1 VPDPN
6 GFLRYQ
12 RRLPARRPVP
22 VRISDWRE
30 VYPSA
35 GDELIREQA
44 TRCMDCGIPFC
55 HEGCPLGN
63 RIPDWNDLVR
73 TGNWAAAI
81 ESLHATNNFPEFT
94 GRLCPAPC
102 EAACVL
108 GINSGGAD
116 PATAGGGGA
125 VTIKQVEVEIINRA
139 FDLDLVTPEAVP
151 APSGRK
157 VAVVGSGPAGLAAAQ
172 QLARAGHA
180 VTVYERDDAIG
191 GLMRYGIPD
200 FKLEKEHIDR
210 RLAQLSAEGVRF
222 VTGVNVGVD
231 VTAEQLRAE
240 YDAVLLACGALAG
253 RDVPETPGRQLR
265 GVHQAMDHLVAANRT
280 VAASAAADR
289 LGVSGRESSP
299 IDAAGKH
306 VVIIGGGDTA
316 ADCLGVAHRQGAAG
330 VHQLDLYPE
339 PPHDRDEARDPWP
352 TWPWILRSYPAHE
365 EGGERVFA
373 VAVQEFVDDGS
384 GAVRAVRIAEVTVEK
399 RDGRRSVSVVPGS
412 ERELPADL
420 VLLAIGFEG
429 TEEQPLLD
437 QLGVARNGRGAIDA
451 RPDWQASDGV
461 FVAGDMHRG
470 ASLIVW
476 AIAEGRAAA
485 AAIHAYVGGSGE
497 LPAPVVPSAQ
507 PLAVR

>member
-1 VPDPN
+1 MPDPN
-6 GFLRYQ
+6 GFLRYD

-30 VYPSA
+30 VYPPA
-35 GDELIREQA
+35 GEELIREQA

-55 HEGCPLGN
+55 HDGCPLGN

-73 TGNWAAAI
+73 TGNWDAAV

-108 GINSGGAD
+108 GLGGQQ
-116 PATAGGGGA
+116 P
-125 VTIKQVEVEIINRA
+125 VTIKQVEVEIA
-139 FDLDLVTPEAVP
+139 DAAVARDGLRPRP
-151 APSGRK
+151 ASAPTGRS

-172 QLARAGHA
+172 QLARAGHT
-180 VTVYERDDAIG
+180 VTVYERDDALG
-191 GLMRYGIPD
+191 GLLRYGIPD
-200 FKLEKEHIDR
+200 FKLEKQHIDR
-210 RLAQLSAEGVRF
+210 RVAQLTAEGVRF
-222 VTGVNVGVD
+222 RTGVNVGVD
-231 VTAEQLRAE
+231 VTAERLRAE
-240 YDAVLLACGALAG
+240 HDAVLLACGALQG
-253 RDVPETPGRQLR
+253 RDTSGTPGRALR
-265 GVHQAMDHLVAANRT
+265 GVHQAMAHLVAANRV
-280 VAASAAADR
+280 VAAAGDGRPALAVLAD
-289 LGVSGRESSP
+289 GTP

-330 VHQLDLYPE
+330 VHQLDLYPQ
-339 PPHDRDEARDPWP
+339 PPAERDGTRDPWP
-352 TWPWILRSYPAHE
+352 TWPWVLRSYPAHE

-373 VAVQEFVDDGS
+373 AAVQEFVDDGT
-384 GAVRAVRIAEVTVEK
+384 GQVRAVRIAEVTVEK
-399 RDGRRSVSVVPGS
+399 VDGRRIVTPLPGS
-412 ERELPADL
+412 EREIPADL

-429 TEEQPLLD
+429 TEEQPLLT

-451 RPDWQASDGV
+451 RPDWQTAADGV

-485 AAIHAYVGGSGE
+485 AAVHAYLGGVGE
-497 LPAPVVPSAQ
+497 LPAPVDPARQ
-507 PLAVR
+507 PLAAR

>member
-1 VPDPN
+1 MPDPN
-6 GFLRYQ
+6 GFLRYG

-30 VYPSA
+30 VYPPA
-35 GDELIREQA
+35 GEGLIREQA

-73 TGNWAAAI
+73 TGNWDAAV

-108 GINSGGAD
+108 GLGGQQ
-116 PATAGGGGA
+116 P
-125 VTIKQVEVEIINRA
+125 VTIKQVEVEIADAAAARGLPPRPA
-139 FDLDLVTPEAVP
+139 S
-151 APSGRK
+151 APSGRS

-191 GLMRYGIPD
+191 GLLRYGIPD
-200 FKLEKEHIDR
+200 FKLEKRHIDL
-210 RLAQLSAEGVRF
+210 RLAQLRAEGVDFR
-222 VTGVNVGVD
+222 TGVNVGVD
-231 VTAEQLRAE
+231 VTAEQLRAQH
-240 YDAVLLACGALAG
+240 DAVLLACGALQG
-253 RDVPETPGRQLR
+253 RDTDTPGRQLR
-265 GVHQAMDHLVAANRT
+265 GVHQAMAHLVASNRV
-280 VAASAAADR
+280 VAAAGEGRPALATLAD
-289 LGVSGRESSP
+289 GTP

-330 VHQLDLYPE
+330 VHQLDLYPQ
-339 PPHDRDEARDPWP
+339 PPRARDEGRDPWP
-352 TWPWILRSYPAHE
+352 TWPWILREYPAHE

-373 VAVQEFVDDGS
+373 VAVQEFVDDGT

-399 RDGRRSVSVVPGS
+399 RDGRRIVTMVPGT

-429 TEEQPLLD
+429 TEEQPLLA
-437 QLGVARNGRGAIDA
+437 QFGVTRNARGAVDSRA
-451 RPDWQASDGV
+451 DWQTEADGV

-485 AAIHAYVGGSGE
+485 AAIHTYLDGVGV
-497 LPAPVVPSAQ
+497 LPAPVHPASR
-507 PLAVR
+507 PLAAR

>member
-1 VPDPN
+1 MPDPN
-6 GFLRYQ
+6 GFLRYD
-12 RRLPARRPVP
+12 RRLPDRRPVP

-30 VYPSA
+30 VYPPA
-35 GDELIREQA
+35 GENLVREQA

-55 HEGCPLGN
+55 HDGCPLGN

-73 TGNWAAAI
+73 TGKWDAAV

-108 GINSGGAD
+108 GISGGA
-116 PATAGGGGA
+116 P
-125 VTIKQVEVEIINRA
+125 VTIKQVEVEIADAAARSGLRPRQVA
-139 FDLDLVTPEAVP
+139 T
-151 APSGRK
+151 PSGRS

-172 QLARAGHA
+172 QLVRAGHA

-191 GLMRYGIPD
+191 GLLRYGIPD
-200 FKLEKEHIDR
+200 FKLEKRHIDQ

-222 VTGVNVGVD
+222 RTGVNVGVD

-240 YDAVLLACGALAG
+240 HDAVLLACGALQG
-253 RDVPETPGRQLR
+253 RDTPQTPGRHLR
-265 GVHQAMDHLVAANRT
+265 GVHQAMDHLVAANRV
-280 VAASAAADR
+280 VAAA
-289 LGVSGRESSP
+289 GEGRPALAVLPDGTP

-306 VVIIGGGDTA
+306 IVIIGGGDTG

-339 PPHDRDEARDPWP
+339 PPHARDEARDPWP
-352 TWPWILRSYPAHE
+352 TWPWVLRNYPAHE
-365 EGGERVFA
+365 EGGQRVFA
-373 VAVQEFVDDGS
+373 VAVQEFVDDGH
-384 GAVRAVRIAEVTVEK
+384 GQVRAVRIAEVTVEK
-399 RDGRRSVSVVPGS
+399 KDGRRIVTALPGS
-412 ERELPADL
+412 ERDLPADL

-437 QLGVARNGRGAIDA
+437 QFGVPRNRRGAVDA
-451 RPDWQASDGV
+451 RPDWQTDADGV

-485 AAIHAYVGGSGE
+485 AAIHTYLGGLGQ
-497 LPAPVVPSAQ
+497 LPAPVSPAAQ
-507 PLAVR
+507 PLAAR

>member
-1 VPDPN
+1 MPDPN
-6 GFLRYQ
+6 GFLRYPRQ
-12 RRLPARRPVP
+12 LPARRPVP

-30 VYPSA
+30 VYPPA
-35 GDELIREQA
+35 GAELIREQA

-55 HEGCPLGN
+55 HDGCPLGN

-73 TGNWAAAI
+73 TGNWDAAV

-108 GINSGGAD
+108 GI
-116 PATAGGGGA
+116 AGGDP
-125 VTIKQVEVEIINRA
+125 VTIKQVEVEIADAAAARG
-139 FDLDLVTPEAVP
+139 LVPRPVP
-151 APSGRK
+151 APTGRS

-172 QLARAGHA
+172 QLVRAGHA

-200 FKLEKEHIDR
+200 FKLEKRHIDA
-210 RLAQLSAEGVRF
+210 RLAQLGAEGVEFR
-222 VTGVNVGVD
+222 TGVNVGVD
-231 VTAEQLRAE
+231 VTAEQLRE
-240 YDAVLLACGALAG
+240 QHDAVLLACGALQG
-253 RDVPETPGRQLR
+253 RDTDTAGRQLR
-265 GVHQAMDHLVAANRT
+265 GVHQAMAHLVAANRV
-280 VAASAAADR
+280 VAAAGEGQPALATLPD
-289 LGVSGRESSP
+289 GTP

-330 VHQLDLYPE
+330 VHQLDLYPR
-339 PPHDRDEARDPWP
+339 PPQARDEDRDPWP
-352 TWPWILRSYPAHE
+352 TWPWILREYAAHE

-373 VAVQEFVDDGS
+373 VAVQEFVDDGT

-399 RDGRRSVSVVPGS
+399 RDGRRILTAVPGT

-429 TEEQPLLD
+429 TEEQPLLA
-437 QLGVARNGRGAIDA
+437 QYGLTRNARGAIDSRA
-451 RPDWQASDGV
+451 DWQTDTDGV

-485 AAIHAYVGGSGE
+485 AAIHAYLGGTGT
-497 LPAPVVPSAQ
+497 LPAPVHPASR
-507 PLAVR
+507 PLTV

>member
-1 VPDPN
+1 MPDPN
-6 GFLRYQ
+6 GFLRYN

-30 VYPSA
+30 VYPPA
-35 GDELIREQA
+35 GEELIREQA

-55 HEGCPLGN
+55 HDGCPLGN

-73 TGNWAAAI
+73 TGNWDAAV
-81 ESLHATNNFPEFT
+81 ESLHATNNFPELT

-108 GINSGGAD
+108 GI
-116 PATAGGGGA
+116 GGGEP
-125 VTIKQVEVEIINRA
+125 VTIKQVEVEIA
-139 FDLDLVTPEAVP
+139 DAAVTGGGLSPRPVP
-151 APSGRK
+151 APTGRS

-191 GLMRYGIPD
+191 GLLRYGIPD
-200 FKLEKEHIDR
+200 FKLEKVHIDR

-222 VTGVNVGVD
+222 RTGVNVGVD

-240 YDAVLLACGALAG
+240 HDAVLLACGALRG
-253 RDVPETPGRQLR
+253 RDTPETPGRQLR
-265 GVHQAMDHLVAANRT
+265 GVHQAMDHLVASNRV
-280 VAASAAADR
+280 VAAAA
-289 LGVSGRESSP
+289 GGRPETAVLPDGTP

-306 VVIIGGGDTA
+306 IVIIGGGDTA
-316 ADCLGVAHRQGAAG
+316 ADCLGVAHRQGTAG
-330 VHQLDLYPE
+330 VHQLDLYPQ
-339 PPHDRDEARDPWP
+339 PPQARDEARDPWP
-352 TWPWILRSYPAHE
+352 TWPWLLRSYPAHE

-373 VAVQEFVDDGS
+373 VAVQEFVDDGT
-384 GAVRAVRIAEVTVEK
+384 GQVRAVRIAEVTVEK
-399 RDGRRSVSVVPGS
+399 RDGRRIVTPLPGS

-437 QLGVARNGRGAIDA
+437 QFGVGRNARGAIDA
-451 RPDWQASDGV
+451 RPDWQTDTDGV

-485 AAIHAYVGGSGE
+485 AAIHTYLGGTGT
-497 LPAPVVPSAQ
+497 LPAPVDPARQS
-507 PLAVR
+507 LAVR

>member
-1 VPDPN
+1 
-6 GFLRYQ
+6 
-12 RRLPARRPVP
+12 
-22 VRISDWRE
+22 VRIMDWRE
-30 VYPSA
+30 VYPVAS
-35 GDELIREQA
+35 GELIREQA

-73 TGNWAAAI
+73 TDSWQFAS

-108 GINSGGAD
+108 GIAD
-116 PATAGGGGA
+116 DP
-125 VTIKQVEVEIINRA
+125 VTIKQVEVEIANRA
-139 FDLDLVTPEAVP
+139 FERGYVTPQPCP
-151 APSGRK
+151 APTGRS

-180 VTVYERDDAIG
+180 VTVYERDDRVG

-210 RLAQLSAEGVRF
+210 RLVQLEAEGVKF
-222 VTGVNVGVD
+222 VTGCAIGVD
-231 VTAEQLRAE
+231 VTVDELRGRH
-240 YDAVLLACGALAG
+240 DAVLLACGALQG
-253 RDVPETPGRQLR
+253 RDTPETPGRALP
-265 GVHQAMDHLVAANRT
+265 GVHLAMEHLVPANRH
-280 VAASAAADR
+280 VAGLIDAPA
-289 LGVSGRESSP
+289 

-306 VVIIGGGDTA
+306 VIIIGGGDTA
-316 ADCLGVAHRQGAAG
+316 ADCLGVSHRQGAAS
-330 VHQLDLYPE
+330 VTQLDIYPE
-339 PPHDRDEARDPWP
+339 PPDSRDPSRDPWP
-352 TWPWILRSYPAHE
+352 TWPWVLRNYPAHE

-373 VAVQEFVDDGS
+373 VAVKEFVGTDRVEAIRVS
-384 GAVRAVRIAEVTVEK
+384 EVTVQK
-399 RDGRRSVSVVPGS
+399 VDGRRIVTEVPGTQ
-412 ERELPADL
+412 RDLPADL

-429 TEEQPLLD
+429 TEEGPLLD
-437 QLGVARNGRGAIDA
+437 QLELTRNRRGAIDCG
-451 RPDWQASDGV
+451 PDWQTSAPGV

-485 AAIHAYVGGSGE
+485 ASIHAYLGGDGH
-497 LPAPVVPSAQ
+497 LPAPVAPASA
-507 PLAVR
+507 PLGVS

>member
-1 VPDPN
+1 MPDPN
-6 GFLRYQ
+6 GFLRYP
-12 RRLPARRPVP
+12 RRMPNRRPVP

-30 VYPSA
+30 VYPPA
-35 GDELIREQA
+35 EEGLVREQA

-55 HEGCPLGN
+55 HDGCPLGN

-73 TGNWAAAI
+73 TGNWAAAV

-108 GINSGGAD
+108 GIAD
-116 PATAGGGGA
+116 DP
-125 VTIKQVEVEIINRA
+125 VTIKQVEVEIANAA
-139 FDLDLVTPEAVP
+139 FDQGLVTPA
-151 APSGRK
+151 APVAPTGRR

-172 QLARAGHA
+172 QLVRAGHA
-180 VTVYERDDAIG
+180 VTVYERDDAVG
-191 GLMRYGIPD
+191 GLLRYGIPD
-200 FKLEKEHIDR
+200 FKLEKEHVDR
-210 RLAQLSAEGVRF
+210 RLAQLTAEGVQFR
-222 VTGVNVGVD
+222 TGVNVGVD

-253 RDVPETPGRQLR
+253 RDTPQTPGRDLR
-265 GVHQAMDHLVAANRT
+265 GVHQAMEHLVAANRV
-280 VAASAAADR
+280 VA
-289 LGVSGRESSP
+289 GRDTATP
-299 IDAAGKH
+299 VDAAGKH

-316 ADCLGVAHRQGAAG
+316 ADCLGVAHRQGALG

-339 PPHDRDEARDPWP
+339 PPRSRDDARDPWP
-352 TWPWILRSYPAHE
+352 TWPWLLRDYPAHE
-365 EGGERVFA
+365 EGGQRVFA
-373 VAVQEFVDDGS
+373 VAVQEFVDDGT
-384 GAVRAVRIAEVTVEK
+384 GQVRAVRIAEVTVEK
-399 RDGRRSVSVVPGS
+399 RDGQRIVTPVPGS

-429 TEEQPLLD
+429 TEEQPLLA
-437 QLGVARNGRGAIDA
+437 QFGVERNARGAVDA
-451 RPDWQASDGV
+451 RPDWQTGVDGV

-485 AAIHAYVGGSGE
+485 AAIHSYLGGAGN
-497 LPAPVVPSAQ
+497 LPAPVTSSTR
-507 PLAVR
+507 PLAAR

>member
-6 GFLRYQ
+6 GFLRHG
-12 RRLPARRPVP
+12 RKLPARRPVP
-22 VRISDWRE
+22 VRIMDWRE

-35 GDELIREQA
+35 PDGLIHEQA

-73 TGNWAAAI
+73 TDSWQFAI

-108 GINSGGAD
+108 GISDD
-116 PATAGGGGA
+116 P

-139 FDLDLVTPEAVP
+139 SDRGYVRPQPCP
-151 APSGRK
+151 APTGRS

-180 VTVYERDDAIG
+180 VTVYERDDRIG
-191 GLMRYGIPD
+191 GLLRFGIPD

-210 RLAQLSAEGVRF
+210 RLEQLGAEGVRF
-222 VTGVNVGVD
+222 VTGCAVGVD
-231 VTAEQLRAE
+231 ITVSELRDSH
-240 YDAVLLACGALAG
+240 DAVLLACGALQGRDTPQTAG
-253 RDVPETPGRQLR
+253 RALP
-265 GVHQAMDHLVAANRT
+265 GVHLAMEYLVGSNRS
-280 VAASAAADR
+280 VAGLIDAP
-289 LGVSGRESSP
+289 P

-306 VVIIGGGDTA
+306 VIIIGGGDTA
-316 ADCLGVAHRQGAAG
+316 ADCLGVAHRQGAAS
-330 VHQLDLYPE
+330 VTQLDIYPE
-339 PPHDRDEARDPWP
+339 PPGSRDPERDPWP
-352 TWPWILRSYPAHE
+352 TWPWVLRNYPAHE

-373 VAVQEFVDDGS
+373 VAVHQFVGTDRVE
-384 GAVRAVRIAEVTVEK
+384 AIRIGEVTVTK
-399 RDGRRSVSVVPGS
+399 VDGRRIVTEVPGTV
-412 ERELPADL
+412 RDLPADL

-429 TEEQPLLD
+429 TEEGPLLD
-437 QLGVARNGRGAIDA
+437 QLALARNARGAIDCG
-451 RPDWQASDGV
+451 PDWQTSTPGV

-485 AAIHAYVGGSGE
+485 AAIHEYLGGEGH
-497 LPAPVVPSAQ
+497 LPAPVTPASA

>member
-1 VPDPN
+1 MPDPN
-6 GFLRYQ
+6 GFLRYD

-22 VRISDWRE
+22 VRITDWRE
-30 VYPSA
+30 VYPPA
-35 GDELIREQA
+35 GEELIREQA

-55 HEGCPLGN
+55 HDGCPLGN

-73 TGNWAAAI
+73 TGGWDAAV

-108 GINSGGAD
+108 GLGGQQ
-116 PATAGGGGA
+116 P
-125 VTIKQVEVEIINRA
+125 VTIKQVEVEIADAAVARGG
-139 FDLDLVTPEAVP
+139 LRPQPVP
-151 APSGRK
+151 APTGRS

-180 VTVYERDDAIG
+180 VTVYERDDALG
-191 GLMRYGIPD
+191 GLLRYGIPD
-200 FKLEKEHIDR
+200 FKLEKRHIDQ
-210 RLAQLSAEGVRF
+210 RLAQLAAEGVRF
-222 VTGVNVGVD
+222 RSGVDVGVD

-240 YDAVLLACGALAG
+240 HDAVLLACGALQG
-253 RDVPETPGRQLR
+253 RDTPETPGRALR
-265 GVHQAMDHLVAANRT
+265 GVHQAMAHLVAANRV
-280 VAASAAADR
+280 VAAA
-289 LGVSGRESSP
+289 GEGRPAPATLPDGTP
-299 IDAAGKH
+299 IDAAGRH

-339 PPHDRDEARDPWP
+339 PPADRDAERDPWP
-352 TWPWILRSYPAHE
+352 TWPWVLRSYPAHE

-373 VAVQEFVDDGS
+373 VAVQEFVDDGT
-384 GAVRAVRIAEVTVEK
+384 GQVRAVRIAEVTVEK
-399 RDGRRSVSVVPGS
+399 VNGRRIVTALPGS
-412 ERELPADL
+412 EREIPADL

-429 TEEQPLLD
+429 TEEQPLLG
-437 QLGVARNGRGAIDA
+437 QLGVTRNGRGAVDA
-451 RPDWQASDGV
+451 RPDWQTSGDGV

-485 AAIHAYVGGSGE
+485 AAIHAYLGGAGT
-497 LPAPVVPSAQ
+497 LPAPVDPARQ
-507 PLAVR
+507 PLAAR